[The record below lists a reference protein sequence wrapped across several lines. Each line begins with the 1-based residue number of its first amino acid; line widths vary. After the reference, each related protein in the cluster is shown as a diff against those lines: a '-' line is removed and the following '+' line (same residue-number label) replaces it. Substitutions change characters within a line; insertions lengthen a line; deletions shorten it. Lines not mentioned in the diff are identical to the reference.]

1 MLTKNT
7 TTSIIIE
14 SKGDDMNE
22 QSKDVATLQNVINYY
37 RNKCS
42 DLEYKF
48 VLYQT
53 KVEEKIKEFEQRLD
67 AAGVAESKKN
77 SSKSRKSDEKT

>member
-1 MLTKNT
+1 M
-7 TTSIIIE
+7 
-14 SKGDDMNE
+14 DE
-22 QSKDVATLQNVINYY
+22 QTEDVLSLQSVVNYY

-53 KVEEKIKEFEQRLD
+53 KVEAKIKEFEKRLD
-67 AAGVAESKKN
+67 ASRPAEPKTTESKK
-77 SSKSRKSDEKT
+77 RKSNEKT